1 MERVHV
7 FVVASGPSMKGVL
20 LIAPLDDVSISK
32 STAAERR
39 LLDFSGGL
47 FFGYLFCTNWLGQ
60 KNMRL
65 SSRILS
71 VASPNEQTLFGP
83 IKFQLKHVQL
93 RRKDRNPVVVTW
105 HGSGGIN
112 DRCARQKSS
121 KRRRCIRVQAK
132 IFETSRMNGWKW

>member
-47 FFGYLFCTNWLGQ
+47 FFGYLFCTDWG
-60 KNMRL
+60 KKMCL

-83 IKFQLKHVQL
+83 IKFQ
-93 RRKDRNPVVVTW
+93 
-105 HGSGGIN
+105 
-112 DRCARQKSS
+112 
-121 KRRRCIRVQAK
+121 
-132 IFETSRMNGWKW
+132 F